1 MHFILAFT
9 VQFYVR
15 KKYPAWFLKSVFSS
29 IVREKKRGIVCHTN
43 GVATDTTTYSLLHF
57 PAAWSLPFSSS
68 LLSLTAP

>member
-29 IVREKKRGIVCHTN
+29 SVRE
-43 GVATDTTTYSLLHF
+43 
-57 PAAWSLPFSSS
+57 
-68 LLSLTAP
+68 